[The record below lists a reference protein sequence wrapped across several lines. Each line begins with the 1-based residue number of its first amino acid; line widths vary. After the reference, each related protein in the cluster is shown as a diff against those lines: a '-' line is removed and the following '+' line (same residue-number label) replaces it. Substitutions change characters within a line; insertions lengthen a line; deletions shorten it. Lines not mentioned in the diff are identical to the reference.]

1 MKIHQN
7 IEQGSVDWMLLRAG
21 KVTASE
27 MDALISPLGKIRDG
41 DGVQTYL
48 NKKLVELWTGGPLAS
63 LQGVFD
69 VEQGQILE
77 ERARPAFTLHTGI
90 EVQTAAFIETDDGRC
105 GCSPDAVIGTDS
117 AVEIKCPTMPVHVGY
132 LRAGT
137 LPKEYAAQVQGSL
150 FVTGYKQWHFFSYNR
165 QFPPLH
171 LVVERDEKFQEQLAI
186 AVENF
191 TNFLDREMKRL
202 EKINGGPPTRT
213 KRCSPPQPQPAYA
226 MGDDYRV

>member
-1 MKIHQN
+1 MKIHRG

-27 MDALISPLGKIRDG
+27 MDALISPLGKIRNG

-69 VEQGQILE
+69 MDQGQILE
-77 ERARPAFTLHTGI
+77 ERARPAFTIHTGI
-90 EVQTAAFIETDDGRC
+90 EVETAAFIETDDGRC
-105 GCSPDAVIGTDS
+105 GCSPDAVIGDKS

-132 LRAGT
+132 LRDGS
-137 LPKEYAAQVQGSL
+137 LPDQYISQVQGSL
-150 FVTGYKQWHFFSYNR
+150 FVTGYETWHFFSYNR

-171 LVVERDEKFQEQLAI
+171 LVIERDEKFQAQLAD

-191 TNFLDREMKRL
+191 IDLLDTEMKRL
-202 EKINGGPPTRT
+202 EDLNGGPPRRT
-213 KRCSPPQPQPAYA
+213 KLCTPPKPAYA
-226 MGDDYRV
+226 MSDDQGIIP